1 MEPGRI
7 IYTSN
12 YQEHV
17 IELLLTRI
25 KELEHEL
32 CDAAWSEH
40 DADVWKHLYFL
51 EKAEQKYR
59 KEHPIRSLFGMTP
72 CDEHMYMLA
81 RQLYESEE
89 TT

>member
-17 IELLLTRI
+17 IELLLARI
-25 KELEHEL
+25 KELEYEL
-32 CDAAWSEH
+32 CK
-40 DADVWKHLYFL
+40 ADWAEEDSAVWKHLYFL

-59 KEHPIRSLFGMTP
+59 KEHPVRSLFGMTP
-72 CDEHMYMLA
+72 CDEHMHASA

-89 TT
+89 TL